1 MGKSEEIR
9 VVISADAKQLGRE
22 LTAAERAVMKA
33 KGIYQSASGSIEASS
48 KSWAKYRTTAVSEMN
63 KAVEGVKKAQAKVA
77 QIRAQIQATTMS
89 DNDVEPYIRAAL
101 SMNRSDSD
109 IQAMVEEMQRPS
121 PELERQFEA
130 ATAELDKYKKA
141 AQEAG
146 ESVDY
151 LNRKVEESAGAESAQ
166 AQATQ
171 AATARAREQARAAR
185 ESASVQRESAKS
197 TSGGLMRFARTA
209 VLAVIGVRT
218 LYAGLRKLVSA
229 LLETAKADSSLKTSL
244 GQIKGNMSV
253 AFQSIYQA
261 ALPALR
267 ALASTLATVTGYLA
281 QFMSM
286 LFGVSWGAAAKGAQD
301 YASAVSGAGGAAK
314 AAASNMMSLDEL
326 NVMQS
331 DSAGGGGSSG
341 GIAPIYN
348 EPPKPQWLVDL
359 VEWLRPIIE
368 AFERL
373 WQSIEQFIEGVAAK
387 IKESP
392 GWQKFMEGLTA
403 VRDAIKEVIEFLADL
418 FKNEAF
424 QALVAGI
431 ISIAL
436 YTAGVFLS
444 LVAEGIQLIVA
455 LLRGD
460 GAGAVLHFMNI
471 LIEAGSWFYN
481 MLLTVYHSAVAIFQG
496 LAIAVNTAFANIFD
510 ALGMDKTAEKIRASV
525 EGIKKD
531 IEANG
536 ANYEVALSVNELKT
550 KGAKAQIAEWFGGS
564 KEAADTAT
572 DSVKAYKDEL
582 AGLHDATSAATS
594 ASTAAISKALA
605 ETPTVEAAKKLG
617 KDLMQ
622 EFAAGIAEGSGA
634 VMNEITKAVS
644 ASGSGIV
651 GAAKKI
657 AEDSKTP
664 VMNVVKDLVKG
675 IQKQFYDLFERIHFD
690 FAYMLGG
697 VAADVRLMVD
707 QINKAFEQI
716 TTTININV
724 VVHFSTTGDIGGSI
738 PVDLPLSITK
748 TMARGGII
756 HAAAAGGGFSTGQL
770 FIAREAGPE
779 LVAGIGGG
787 KTAVMNNNQ
796 IVESVSIGVYRA
808 VVDAMLATQS
818 DEKGDF
824 VVNVDGREWLRIQRR
839 AERSSGYQMTNN
851 PVFT

>member
-33 KGIYQSASGSIEASS
+33 KGIYQSAGGSIEASS

-77 QIRAQIQATTMS
+77 QIRAQIQASTMS

-101 SMNRSDSD
+101 SMNRSDAE

-121 PELERQFEA
+121 PELERQFET

-151 LNRKVEESAGAESAQ
+151 LNKKVEESAGAESAQ
-166 AQATQ
+166 AQAAQ

-267 ALASTLATVTGYLA
+267 ALASTLATVTNYLT

-286 LFGVSWGAAAKGAQD
+286 LFGVSWGTAAKGAQD

-341 GIAPIYN
+341 GIAPIYQ
-348 EPPKPQWLVDL
+348 EMQRPQWLTDI
-359 VEWLRPIIE
+359 VEWLRPVQE
-368 AFERL
+368 AFQGL
-373 WQSIEQFIEGVAAK
+373 WGAIKDFVDGV
-387 IKESP
+387 KEKVTASP
-392 GWQKFMEGLTA
+392 TQAFTDL
-403 VRDAIKEVIEFLADL
+403 RDAIVDVIKVLGDL
-418 FKNEAF
+418 LKNEAF
-424 QALVAGI
+424 QTLVAGI
-431 ISIAL
+431 INIAVLTVASALSIAAKFIGVIVSLLSGDGRGALGSFLGMAIEAVSWLKNVGLEVKYALVTASQSIAL
-436 YTAGVFLS
+436 AAATA
-444 LVAEGIQLIVA
+444 
-455 LLRGD
+455 RGD
-460 GAGAVLHFMNI
+460 M
-471 LIEAGSWFYN
+471 
-481 MLLTVYHSAVAIFQG
+481 SAVERITQDMSNAKKDYELQIMINEDSKKNAEDFLDRLLGTSKSTSDATADAKGKIAEYDEQLKTANQSATE
-496 LAIAVNTAFANIFD
+496 LAKNTA
-510 ALGMDKTAEKIRASV
+510 EQV
-525 EGIKKD
+525 
-531 IEANG
+531 
-536 ANYEVALSVNELKT
+536 
-550 KGAKAQIAEWFGGS
+550 Q
-564 KEAADTAT
+564 
-572 DSVKAYKDEL
+572 
-582 AGLHDATSAATS
+582 
-594 ASTAAISKALA
+594 ASTDAISKALA

-617 KDLMQ
+617 NDLMQ

-707 QINKAFEQI
+707 QINKAFERI

>member
-286 LFGVSWGAAAKGAQD
+286 LFGVSWGTAAKGAQD

-341 GIAPIYN
+341 GIAPIYQ
-348 EPPKPQWLVDL
+348 EMQRPQWLVDL
-359 VEWLRPIIE
+359 VEWLRPLID
-368 AFERL
+368 AFQRL
-373 WQSIEQFIEGVAAK
+373 WQSIEQFIAK
-387 IKESP
+387 VKAQLIDDPSQSFTK
-392 GWQKFMEGLTA
+392 M
-403 VRDAIKEVIEFLADL
+403 RDAIIEVIDALTSL
-418 FKNEAF
+418 FENEAF
-424 QALVAGI
+424 QTLVAGI
-431 ISIAL
+431 INMAL
-436 YTAGVFLS
+436 I
-444 LVAEGIQLIVA
+444 LVATALSVVAKGIQLV
-455 LLRGD
+455 
-460 GAGAVLHFMNI
+460 
-471 LIEAGSWFYN
+471 
-481 MLLTVYHSAVAIFQG
+481 VAILNADGRGAWAAFIGMFVEFGYGAKKLMIQIG
-496 LAIAVNTAFANIFD
+496 YTLWKINQHIALATAT
-510 ALGMDKTAEKIRASV
+510 ALGDLESIKRITSDLAAGKAQYEFEIMLNEKSKEDVDAYLDNLKLGGKVASDATTDGKNKIAEYDEQLKTASQSAT
-525 EGIKKD
+525 
-531 IEANG
+531 
-536 ANYEVALSVNELKT
+536 EL
-550 KGAKAQIAEWFGGS
+550 AKNTTEQ
-564 KEAADTAT
+564 
-572 DSVKAYKDEL
+572 VKA
-582 AGLHDATSAATS
+582 
-594 ASTAAISKALA
+594 STDAISKALA

-622 EFAAGIAEGSGA
+622 EFASGIAEGSGA

-657 AEDSKTP
+657 AEDAETP
-664 VMNVVKDLVKG
+664 VMEIVKDLIKD
-675 IQKQFYDLFERIHFD
+675 IQEGFYDLFEQIHFD

-697 VAADVRLMVD
+697 VATDIRLMVD
-707 QINKAFEQI
+707 DINKAFEQI

-724 VVHFSTTGDIGGSI
+724 VAHFSTTGDIGGSI